1 MNSTTEVIIYSV
13 PMNITKPEKDVSGVQ
28 KKPKPFTFKS
38 CTKFIK
44 LLNGHGIKTMFMFV
58 LNIS

>member
-13 PMNITKPEKDVSGVQ
+13 PMNITQPEKDVSGVQ
-28 KKPKPFTFKS
+28 KKPFSFQS